1 MAFESANG
9 SRVAPFTEKG
19 FYLSELRDR
28 TIAIAVPARLL
39 REVAELEPVLKDL
52 EANRTRVILISDRSE
67 ALEPLAGSAPL
78 IAGEPATLPGRVWRR
93 LGQNLRIGV
102 ATGEGTSF
110 AAACCRT
117 ALALGIR
124 KLVWVDA
131 AGGLIRAN
139 GERDSFVNATDLRD
153 RIAETEPES
162 PLGEILVHVEAM
174 LSAGVAAVNLC
185 RPDGIADELFTYDG
199 SGTLFTREGYV
210 SVRALGLDD
219 FDAAADLIE
228 RGMVEGY
235 LAPRTPEQIERVLES
250 AFGAFIGGD
259 HLAGL
264 GTLLTYADD
273 SAAEIASLYTLTR
286 FLGEGVGRHLVRFAE
301 ERARDLGC
309 RFVFACTTSPRVA
322 AFFERNGFRRVDG
335 AEVPRAKW
343 RAYDPARRAQV
354 ACLRREL
361 PADSQSGPLSD
372 LDEGL
377 RCPRL

>member
-1 MAFESANG
+1 MASEPANR

-28 TIAIAVPARLL
+28 TIAIAVPAEQL
-39 REVAELEPVLKDL
+39 REGAALEPVLKDL
-52 EANRTRVILISDRSE
+52 EVNRTRVVLISDGVE
-67 ALEPLAGSAPL
+67 ALESIAGSEPL
-78 IAGEPATLPGRVWRR
+78 IAGERTTLPGRVWRR
-93 LGQNLRIGV
+93 LGENLRVGV
-102 ATGEGTSF
+102 VTDDRVSF
-110 AAACCRT
+110 GAACCQI

-139 GERDSFVNATDLRD
+139 GERDSFIDAADLRE
-153 RIAETEPES
+153 RIAGTAPDG
-162 PLGEILVHVEAM
+162 PLGEILVHAEAM

-185 RPDGIADELFTYDG
+185 KIDGIADELFTYDG

-210 SVRALGLDD
+210 AVRGLGLDD

-250 AFGAFIGGD
+250 AFGAFIGGN

-264 GTLLTYADD
+264 GTLLTYSDD
-273 SAAEIASLYTLTR
+273 QAAEIASLYTLTR
-286 FLGEGVGRHLVRFAE
+286 FIGEGVGSHLVRFAA
-301 ERARDLGC
+301 ERASDRAC
-309 RFVFACTTSPRVA
+309 RFIFACTTSPRVE
-322 AFFERNGFRRVDG
+322 AFFERNGFRKVESG
-335 AEVPRAKW
+335 EVPETKW

-354 ACLRREL
+354 ACLRR
-361 PADSQSGPLSD
+361 D
-372 LDEGL
+372 L
-377 RCPRL
+377 